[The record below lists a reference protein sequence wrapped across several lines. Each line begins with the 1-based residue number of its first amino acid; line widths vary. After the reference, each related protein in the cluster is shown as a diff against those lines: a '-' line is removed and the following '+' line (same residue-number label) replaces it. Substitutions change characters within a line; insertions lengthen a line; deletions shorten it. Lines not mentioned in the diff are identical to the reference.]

1 MTVTTS
7 IESTDELAA
16 NVSPP
21 EARMKTHAIRSG
33 KLRTTAVEVKGEYLH
48 V

>member
-1 MTVTTS
+1 MSVTTFIDS
-7 IESTDELAA
+7 IGELAA